1 MTISILP
8 IRRDINFPLR
18 SERITD
24 WHGAGMNMSQFLNT
38 MSLFFPVGERFFID
52 SVRHFRDYAKDDPE
66 LNKQITAFIGQEA
79 MHGREHDILNAML
92 DDAGMPARAQEE
104 LVTKLLGRI
113 QRTAPKHLQLAATVA
128 LEHLTAILGDSL
140 LRNREIFLEGSDPG
154 YAALWQW
161 HALEETEH
169 KAVAFDLYSKVMG
182 RTLYA
187 YTVRA
192 ITLPV
197 ATGIFLALLYPF
209 YVENV
214 RRAGGLTDIKG
225 WWRGFQ
231 NQWGRPGLIRQV
243 VKPWLDWFKPGFH
256 PWDHDNQHFLQ
267 QVDEVLGD
275 AVDYTRTEKAKRKSN
290 TRQHKQTSSQPA

>member
-8 IRRDINFPLR
+8 VRRDISFSLR

-52 SVRHFRDYAKDDPE
+52 SVRHFRDYAKEDPD

-92 DDAGMPARAQEE
+92 DEAGMPAKAQEKLVTNLLKRAQ
-104 LVTKLLGRI
+104 
-113 QRTAPKHLQLAATVA
+113 RTTPKHLQLAATVA

-140 LRNREIFLEGSDPG
+140 LRNREVFLEGSDPG

-169 KAVAFDLYSKVMG
+169 KAVAFDLYSRVMG

-187 YTVRA
+187 YMVRA

-225 WWRGFQ
+225 WWQGFQ
-231 NQWGRPGLIRQV
+231 NQWGRPGLIRQA

-256 PWDHDNQHFLQ
+256 PWDHDNRHFLK

-275 AVDYTRTEKAKRKSN
+275 VVDYTRPEASKKSTVQKRKKATAQS
-290 TRQHKQTSSQPA
+290 A